1 MGYSP
6 KCILRSQDPLLGE
19 TSSCPE
25 QPQGGIAVHIPLTG
39 ALHPHFALS
48 FMVCPQR
55 TSGSAEN
62 FPPTLFPLSLLLHSG
77 SAPQTPAA
85 ALLLLVPQTP

>member
-1 MGYSP
+1 MKLLPALSSP
-6 KCILRSQDPLLGE
+6 RDAQLSPSHLLGLC
-19 TSSCPE
+19 T
-25 QPQGGIAVHIPLTG
+25 HTL
-39 ALHPHFALS
+39 LS